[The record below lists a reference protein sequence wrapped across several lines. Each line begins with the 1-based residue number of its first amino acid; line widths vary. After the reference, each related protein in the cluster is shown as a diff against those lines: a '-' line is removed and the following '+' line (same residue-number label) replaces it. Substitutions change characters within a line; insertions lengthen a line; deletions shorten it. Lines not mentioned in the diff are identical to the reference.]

1 MNKIHSNAQQS
12 TFYITTS
19 IPYVNARPH
28 IGHALEFLQADVFAR
43 YQRLQG
49 KDVRFQTGT
58 DENAF
63 KNVQSAE
70 EAGIAVDEL
79 VAQNST
85 HFEAL
90 GKVLNLSFDDFIRTS
105 AEQRHIQGAHKLW
118 QACAANGDIYK
129 KAYRGYYCVGCE
141 VFLCP
146 DELIDGTCPI
156 HGTEPDLIEEENYF
170 FRLSRYQDRLI
181 ELIESDRLR
190 IVPETRKNEILSFIR
205 RGLEDFSISRSSQ
218 RAKGWG
224 IPVPDDPEQVIYVWF
239 DALTNYITG
248 PGYATEGEIY
258 QGYWLNSASDEDQ
271 SSSYGVSQP
280 SKADVYSAQP
290 INTKERVHIIGK
302 DIIRFHAIYWPAM
315 LLSAGI
321 PLPTT
326 IFVHGFLTIKGEKIS
341 KFKGNVIYPEELVRE
356 FGTDALRYYL
366 LRKVPATGDS
376 NFTRDEFVQS
386 YNGELADTLGNLVN
400 RIVKMIERYYAGKIP
415 TPASESASDHDKRFI
430 DLARR
435 VSNEVPAEL
444 NQYALHKATAAIW
457 RLISATNK
465 YIVDVAP
472 WTLAKERHQNATAE
486 AQLATSLY
494 TLAEALRLIA
504 VLLSPLLPHTASSIA
519 AQLGVPES
527 IAQPWLDTLEWGQI
541 RKGTE
546 VCSGEVLFPKP
557 VNRDRNA

>member
-1 MNKIHSNAQQS
+1 MNNIHPNEQQS

-19 IPYVNARPH
+19 IPYVNAQPH

-43 YQRLQG
+43 VQRLQG

-58 DENAF
+58 DENAL

-70 EAGIAVDEL
+70 EAGIAVDKL

-90 GKVLNLSFDDFIRTS
+90 GQVLNLSFDDFIRTS
-105 AEQRHIQGAHKLW
+105 AEQRHIQGTHKFW
-118 QACAANGDIYK
+118 QACDANGDIYK
-129 KAYRGYYCVGCE
+129 EAYRGYYCVGCE
-141 VFLCP
+141 VFLSS
-146 DELIDGTCPI
+146 DELVDGACPI
-156 HGTEPDLIEEENYF
+156 HGTKPDLIEEENYF
-170 FRLSRYQDRLI
+170 FRLSRYQDKLI
-181 ELIESDRLR
+181 ELIESDQLR

-205 RGLEDFSISRSSQ
+205 QGLEDFSISRSSQ

-224 IPVPDDPEQVIYVWF
+224 IPVPGDPEQVIYVWF

-248 PGYATEGEIY
+248 PGYATGGELY
-258 QGYWLNSASDEDQ
+258 QRYWLNTASDADQ
-271 SSSYGVSQP
+271 SSSYNIGRS
-280 SKADVYSAQP
+280 SNTDIYSAQP
-290 INTKERVHIIGK
+290 INTKERVHVIGK
-302 DIIRFHAIYWPAM
+302 DIIRFHAVYWPAM

-326 IFVHGFLTIKGEKIS
+326 IFVHGFLTIEGEKIS
-341 KFKGNVIYPEELVRE
+341 KSKGNVIYPDELVRE

-386 YNGELADTLGNLVN
+386 YNGDLADTLGNLVN
-400 RIVKMIERYYAGKIP
+400 RVVKMIERYYAGKIP
-415 TPASESASDHDKRFI
+415 IPGPESVSDRDKRFL
-430 DLARR
+430 DLAQQ
-435 VSNEVPAEL
+435 VSKEVLAEL

-457 RLISATNK
+457 RLIAAANK

-472 WTLAKERHQNATAE
+472 WTLAKERHQNAASE
-486 AQLATSLY
+486 AQLATTLY
-494 TLAEALRLIA
+494 TLAEALRLVA
-504 VLLSPLLPHTASSIA
+504 VLLAPLLPQTATGIA
-519 AQLGVPES
+519 TQLGVPEI

-541 RKGTE
+541 REGTE
-546 VCSGEVLFPKP
+546 VRSGEVLFPKP
-557 VNRDRNA
+557 VNCDKSA